1 MSENGELQNGN
12 LYRHA
17 YLQTPYVDHEDA
29 ARRIHQAIREQNIK
43 WRCGASFDW
52 RKHVWGQKLTFAAL
66 ISCKHMY
73 RYTYFDLYAQLVHIN
88 TMCFWVKSYRWI
100 GEFAKYHLECCQKGC
115 LFFFLEMFWMSPKG
129 WLNIEQFWCLKTM
142 IHNCESFHFQYPQKD
157 RWLMMVLHKH
167 NFSRKASRLYPLW

>member
-115 LFFFLEMFWMSPKG
+115 LFFWKCFECRQKVGWTLNSFDVLKPWSIIVSHFIFNTPK
-129 WLNIEQFWCLKTM
+129 KT
-142 IHNCESFHFQYPQKD
+142 D
-157 RWLMMVLHKH
+157 G
-167 NFSRKASRLYPLW
+167 